1 MAEWWSN
8 IPAFEKVFWYFA
20 IPFTVVFFI
29 QLLVTFIGMGDDG
42 DFEFG
47 DEVDAEGASGGQ
59 STFNLFTVRNFII
72 FFTIFGW
79 TGIAAANAGLNKG
92 FSLILAIMLG
102 LIVMA
107 IVAGIFYSMTRLTES
122 GNVEMK
128 NAINGIGEV
137 YLTIPG
143 KRNGIGKVQMNLQ
156 GSLRELDAM
165 TDGETLA
172 SGSMVRVIDILNNQ
186 LLLVE
191 KISEE

>member
-20 IPFTVVFFI
+20 IPFSVVFLI
-29 QLLVTFIGMGDDG
+29 QLLVTFVGMGDDG

-47 DEVDAEGASGGQ
+47 DDIDSDGDSGGQ

-92 FSLILAIMLG
+92 FSLILAIILG

-107 IVAGIFYSMTRLTES
+107 IVAGIFYSMTKLTES

-128 NAINGIGEV
+128 NAINGVGEV

-156 GSLRELDAM
+156 GSLRELDSM

-191 KISEE
+191 KIGEE